1 MSVDTDYTP
10 GCSQIAMPEPTIVFA
25 PILEPDV
32 RAIADELLP
41 PQFSFHNVAAGDVPA
56 AILDADFLCGF
67 IGPIETSTLVEAA
80 ANRLMLVQ
88 LMSAGYDRFN
98 LDGARAARLPVAVNG
113 GANAIAVAEHAIM
126 LILSALKHIHSFDEA
141 VRSGGWRGPSVAS
154 RRVYELYHSTVG
166 IVGMGRIGQE
176 VAKRLSGWEATIVY
190 YDPFR
195 LPVERE
201 RELGVRYVELDALLR
216 SADAVTVHV
225 PLNATTRNLIDAES
239 LSLMKPTAVLVNT
252 ARGGL
257 VDEAALATALREGRI
272 LGAGL
277 DVLSQEPP
285 PLDHPLLALPNVVL
299 TPHSAGPTW
308 QSFPRRFANC
318 FANIERVH
326 RGEKP
331 LWVVEELADL

>member
-1 MSVDTDYTP
+1 
-10 GCSQIAMPEPTIVFA
+10 MPEPTIVFA
-25 PILEPDV
+25 PILDPDV
-32 RAIADELLP
+32 RAIADELCP
-41 PQFSFHNVAAGDVPA
+41 PQFTFRNVAASEIPA
-56 AILDADFLCGF
+56 AIRDADFLCGF
-67 IGPIETSTLVEAA
+67 IGPIETPVLVEAA
-80 ANRLMLVQ
+80 ANRLKLVQ

-126 LILSALKHIHSFDEA
+126 LILSALKHVHLLDHA
-141 VRSGGWRGPSVAS
+141 VRNGGWRNS

-176 VAKRLSGWEATIVY
+176 VAKRLAGWEATIIY

-195 LPVERE
+195 LSAERE
-201 RELGVRYVELDALLR
+201 QELGVSYVSLEALLR
-216 SADAVTVHV
+216 QADAVTVHV
-225 PLNATTRNLIDAES
+225 PLNAATRNLIDAES
-239 LSLMKPTAVLVNT
+239 LSMMKPTAVLVNT

-257 VDEAALATALREGRI
+257 VDEKALAVALRDGQI

-277 DVLSQEPP
+277 DVLSEEPP
-285 PLDHPLLALPNVVL
+285 PLDHPLLELQNVIL

-318 FANIERVH
+318 FANIERVQS
-326 RGEKP
+326 GAPP

>member
-1 MSVDTDYTP
+1 MVAYT
-10 GCSQIAMPEPTIVFA
+10 GRLMPEPTIVFA
-25 PILEPDV
+25 PILDPDV
-32 RAIADELLP
+32 RAIADELRP
-41 PQFSFHNVAAGDVPA
+41 PRFTFRNVAANEIPE

-67 IGPIETSTLVEAA
+67 IGPIETAVLVEAA
-80 ANRLMLVQ
+80 ANRLKLVQ

-126 LILSALKHIHSFDEA
+126 LILSALKHVHFLDQA
-141 VRSGGWRGPSVAS
+141 VRSGGWRSPAVGSH
-154 RRVYELYHSTVG
+154 RVYELYHSTVG

-176 VAKRLSGWEATIVY
+176 VAKRLTGWEATILY

-195 LPVERE
+195 LSAERE
-201 RELGVRYVELDALLR
+201 RELGVTYVDLSSLLR
-216 SADAVTVHV
+216 RSDAVTVHV
-225 PLNATTRNLIDAES
+225 PLNASTRNLIDAES

-257 VDEAALATALREGRI
+257 VDEEALAAALRDGRI

-285 PLDHPLLALPNVVL
+285 PVDHPILELSNVIL

-318 FANIERVH
+318 FANIERVQS
-326 RGEKP
+326 GKPP
-331 LWVVEELADL
+331 LWVVDELADLFR

>member
-1 MSVDTDYTP
+1 
-10 GCSQIAMPEPTIVFA
+10 MPEPVIVFA
-25 PILEPDV
+25 PLLEPDV
-32 RAIADELLP
+32 RAIADELRP
-41 PQFSFHNVAAGDVPA
+41 AEFAFINVAAEDVAA
-56 AILDADFLCGF
+56 AIQDADYLCGF
-67 IGPIETSTLVEAA
+67 IGPIDSAVLVDAA
-80 ANRLMLVQ
+80 AKRLKLVQ

-126 LILSALKHIHSFDEA
+126 LMLSALKHVHAFDAA
-141 VRSGGWRGPSVAS
+141 VRSGGWRSSA
-154 RRVYELYHSTVG
+154 RVYELYHSTVG
-166 IVGMGRIGQE
+166 IIGMGRIGQE
-176 VAKRLSGWEATIVY
+176 VAQRLAGWDATIIY
-190 YDPFR
+190 YDPLR
-195 LPVERE
+195 LSAERE
-201 RELGVRYVELDALLR
+201 QQLGVRYVELDALLR

-225 PLNATTRNLIDAES
+225 PLNARTRNLIDAES

-257 VDEAALATALREGRI
+257 VDEVALATALREGRI

-285 PLDHPLLALPNVVL
+285 PTDHPILELSNVVL

-318 FANIERVH
+318 FANIERVQ
-326 RGEKP
+326 RGEQP
-331 LWVVEELADL
+331 LWVVDELADL

>member
-1 MSVDTDYTP
+1 
-10 GCSQIAMPEPTIVFA
+10 MPEPIIVFA
-25 PILEPDV
+25 PVLDPEV
-32 RAIADELLP
+32 RAIADDLLP
-41 PQFSFHNVAAGDVPA
+41 AHFTLRNVAPDDLPT

-67 IGPIETSTLVEAA
+67 IGPIDTAALVAA
-80 ANRLMLVQ
+80 TAKRLKLVQ

-98 LDGARAARLPVAVNG
+98 LDGARQARLPVAVNG

-126 LILSALKHIHSFDEA
+126 MMLAALKHVHELDRA
-141 VRSGGWRGPSVAS
+141 VRNGGWRSASVGS
-154 RRVYELYHSTVG
+154 KRVYELYHSTVG
-166 IVGMGRIGQE
+166 IIGMGRIGQE
-176 VAKRLSGWEATIVY
+176 VARRLAGWEATIVY
-190 YDPFR
+190 YDPLR
-195 LPVERE
+195 LPRDRE
-201 RELGVRYVELDALLR
+201 RELGVRYTELDVLLR
-216 SADAVTVHV
+216 TADAVTVHV
-225 PLNATTRNLIDAES
+225 PLNASTHHLIDAES

-257 VDEAALATALREGRI
+257 VDEQALATALREGRI

-285 PLDHPLLALPNVVL
+285 PVDHPLLELPNVTL
-299 TPHSAGPTW
+299 TPHTAGPTW

-318 FANIERVH
+318 FANIERVQ